1 MNLTFVNASEP
12 TLMKRKRIS
21 QINAKAST
29 NLRKPSQQTLVL
41 EKTELELNVGGG
53 DQAKTEK
60 DQQRKQ
66 SQFQPQEPTIVLP
79 PIVNPR
85 VPKLDLKTKQKI
97 SDDFHDLYSRY
108 SQSDREFIEKFP
120 AKVELTVTDVG
131 KQFITNEKRKHLS
144 IKRNIQNFNR
154 IQENALNDQR
164 YKNLVSYLVSD

>member
-1 MNLTFVNASEP
+1 MNLTFINASEP

-29 NLRKPSQQTLVL
+29 NVRKPSQQTLVL

-53 DQAKTEK
+53 DQQAKT

-66 SQFQPQEPTIVLP
+66 SQFQPQEQPIVLP